1 PWRDGGVYL
10 ITGGSGGLGLL
21 VAEELVR
28 HTRAAT
34 LILTGRSSLDEN
46 RQARLRKL
54 ESLGARVVYQQGD
67 ITDRNTVFSL
77 LESIQEEFGRVH
89 GIIHCAG
96 VIHDNFILKKSREEF
111 IEVLGPKVQGLAHL
125 DEASSAQDLDFFVLF
140 SSISGSLGNPGQA
153 DYATANAFMD
163 AYAAYRN
170 TLVDAKQRRG
180 RTLSIRWPLWKEGG
194 MRIDADAEKLMR
206 QQMGITPLQTESGI
220 QSLYQCLSSGK
231 EQVMVMEGE
240 PEKIEAYLTK
250 AVSKVGIRAVE
261 ATESKLDAGLLY
273 EKILYR
279 LKALLGEVTRLSVGS
294 IEAQE
299 PLERYGIDS
308 IMIAQLNAKLAE
320 SFGELSKTLFYEY
333 QTLRAL
339 AEHLVAESAPECM
352 QWVGMSPDEERV
364 EETTATARYVEEESK
379 PVAEQTIAETVT
391 TKSSRSYVKPVRGYT
406 EHGAEETREPIA
418 IIGMAG

>member
-1 PWRDGGVYL
+1 LENPKLIGQLIEVEQGESAESLLVKLEENSCSPVDGWIRYEGGQRKTACWNKFEPSREEEKLPWKDGGVYL

-34 LILTGRSSLDEN
+34 LILTGRSPLDEN
-46 RQARLRKL
+46 RQIRLKEL
-54 ESLGARVVYQQGD
+54 ESLGARVVYKQGD
-67 ITDRNTVFSL
+67 ITDRNTVISL
-77 LESIQEEFGRVH
+77 LESIQEEFGCVH

-111 IEVLGPKVQGLAHL
+111 IEVLGPKVQGLVHL
-125 DEASSAQDLDFFVLF
+125 DEASSGQELDFFVLF

-170 TLVDAKQRRG
+170 TLVEAQQRRG
-180 RTLSIRWPLWKEGG
+180 RTVSIRWPLWKEGG
-194 MRIDADAEKLMR
+194 MRIDADTEKLMR
-206 QQMGITPLQTESGI
+206 QNMGITALQTESGI
-220 QSLYQCLSSGK
+220 QALYQCLSSGK
-231 EQVMVMEGE
+231 EQVMVLEGE
-240 PEKIEAYLTK
+240 PEKIEAYLAKSVSQTSIR
-250 AVSKVGIRAVE
+250 AIQTSVSKL
-261 ATESKLDAGLLY
+261 ATTSLY
-273 EKILYR
+273 DKTLHH

-294 IEAQE
+294 IEAHE

-308 IMIAQLNAKLAE
+308 IMITQLNAKLAG

-339 AEHLVAESAPECM
+339 AEHLVAEYALECM
-352 QWVGMSPDEERV
+352 QWVGMS
-364 EETTATARYVEEESK
+364 
-379 PVAEQTIAETVT
+379 
-391 TKSSRSYVKPVRGYT
+391 
-406 EHGAEETREPIA
+406 
-418 IIGMAG
+418 